1 MPGREPTND
10 EIAATLGISQKKLS
24 DINILRSKPISLN
37 QSIPGNDKGS
47 SLYEDIIKQP
57 NEHSI
62 ENKLIGNELDAA
74 LKTAIKKLKPDLQ
87 KIINLR
93 FGFVDGEP
101 KSFEEIGQIMGKSR
115 EVIRIKEKKA
125 LLFISSFL
133 K

>member
-1 MPGREPTND
+1 VPGREPTND